1 MVTARLTSKGQI
13 TIPKEV
19 RDKLGIV
26 SGEDIIFE
34 EKNGIF
40 YIRKGIKKSPFNKW
54 IGCLKNA
61 QGKKSDT
68 IIEELRGK

>member
-1 MVTARLTSKGQI
+1 MVTANLTSEGQI

-34 EKNGIF
+34 EKNGVF
-40 YIRKGIKKSPFNKW
+40 YIRKGFRKSTFNKW

-61 QGKKSDT
+61 QVKKTDT
-68 IIEELRGK
+68 VPWF

>member
-1 MVTARLTSKGQI
+1 MVTAKLTSKGQI

-34 EKNGIF
+34 EK
-40 YIRKGIKKSPFNKW
+40 KTDKS
-54 IGCLKNA
+54 
-61 QGKKSDT
+61 
-68 IIEELRGK
+68 LRS